1 MDTLSIVEE
10 EGVHKTNILIV
21 SFPRS
26 GFNLFQSIFER
37 YFNIKECCC
46 QRDPNV
52 KLKNFIKS
60 DIAVHRWHDMDL
72 ELDKSQYNKI
82 IILYRKDVVEQLDA
96 FFRYQFRTVDLDN
109 ISHDV
114 AFRHTKCDELTIS
127 YSEKLD
133 FFRSVLREYKGWVEK
148 WINEPTHNSI
158 IIDYSN
164 FMKNPQET
172 LDNLQ
177 EHLLQTKDS
186 ELSSKITNEMKIEY
200 KHSITFEKYKE
211 LANLLLTLK

>member
-10 EGVHKTNILIV
+10 EMHKTNILIV

-26 GFNLFQSIFER
+26 GFHLFQTVLTR
-37 YFNIKECCC
+37 YFNIKECAC
-46 QRDPNV
+46 
-52 KLKNFIKS
+52 LKNCDVNIDMIVND
-60 DIAVHRWHDMDL
+60 DIAFHRSHDMKLD
-72 ELDKSQYNKI
+72 LDKSQYNKI

-96 FFRYQFRTVDLDN
+96 FFRYQFRTFDNDITLNNDL
-109 ISHDV
+109 IKHSSCH
-114 AFRHTKCDELTIS
+114 ELNIS
-127 YSEKLD
+127 YSEKID
-133 FFRSVLREYKGWVEK
+133 FFRNVLREYKGWVEK

-158 IIDYSN
+158 IIEYSN

-186 ELSSKITNEMKIEY
+186 ELSSKIINEMKIEY

-211 LANLLLTLK
+211 LANLLLALN